1 MARDDKTVEI
11 VDLNTRQVTVKIPAA
26 AANVLQLAWTP
37 DDQALYTVGA
47 DNNVTR
53 WQLPASG
60 AAPGTAPQGLSF
72 AAPAPVVALAA
83 IASDRVALHAADGQV
98 TLFAAEASTAA
109 EANGAIN
116 FVKKDFAE
124 PLPPAVA
131 IASLAGTPLRLL
143 AAQADGTI
151 RAINAV
157 EGKVI
162 NSWKSPVAITKIAAH
177 PKAAQ
182 LASLGADGSL
192 RLWNVADGKEISNI
206 VPDTSLA
213 REATKGSRTA
223 ARQSAEVDRLTAS
236 IKELETAHT
245 KEQEAMKKVA
255 DEREKAA
262 AALAAKTK
270 DMTDNANAIKE
281 SEKGIETA
289 KAMIAEQ
296 MKKIETLTADI
307 EAKKKKDPELLAAQK
322 TAMEGVAKQDQA
334 LAAAKDAVE
343 RAAKAIPAQQAV
355 VEAAKGVLTNLQAA
369 ANALAEKA
377 KAFREELPSTFG
389 FDATGNEI
397 LLGRKQGTITVVNLP
412 AGRVATELKAAPGL
426 VSAMSTGRQVVAA
439 IAGAPLSVWNTESNW
454 KLDRVIGSETDP
466 ASPLSDRITALAFS
480 PNGQTLAVGSGPASR
495 FGDVKLFK
503 VTDGAM
509 TRDLGEVH
517 SDTVLDMA
525 FSPDGSQLATC
536 GADKLVRIFDLSSGK
551 QRLSLEGHTHH
562 VLAVAGKTAAMFW
575 HRRVLM
581 AL

>member
-1 MARDDKTVEI
+1 MSRLFPNVLSTCLLALSAVSTVALPTAQAADYSKEIAPLWKRSCVACHNSKKAEGGLNLESAALLLKGSDSGQTVQPGKSAESELLKRIVATDDSAMPPKDNSAGAKPLTPAEVELVKQWIDAGAAAGDDGQPMAIAWQQVPGNFQPIYAMDTSIDGQFVATGRGNQVVVHNWPLQANASSAIALVDPQTLTTSGIPSAHLDLVQSVAFSPDATLLATGGYRCVKLWKRDVAPSALFGLKNSTGIVAASHSGSSLAMARDDKTVEI

-192 RLWNVADGKEISNI
+192 RLWNV
-206 VPDTSLA
+206 
-213 REATKGSRTA
+213 
-223 ARQSAEVDRLTAS
+223 
-236 IKELETAHT
+236 
-245 KEQEAMKKVA
+245 
-255 DEREKAA
+255 
-262 AALAAKTK
+262 
-270 DMTDNANAIKE
+270 
-281 SEKGIETA
+281 
-289 KAMIAEQ
+289 
-296 MKKIETLTADI
+296 
-307 EAKKKKDPELLAAQK
+307 
-322 TAMEGVAKQDQA
+322 
-334 LAAAKDAVE
+334 
-343 RAAKAIPAQQAV
+343 
-355 VEAAKGVLTNLQAA
+355 
-369 ANALAEKA
+369 
-377 KAFREELPSTFG
+377 
-389 FDATGNEI
+389 
-397 LLGRKQGTITVVNLP
+397 GR
-412 AGRVATELKAAPGL
+412 
-426 VSAMSTGRQVVAA
+426 
-439 IAGAPLSVWNTESNW
+439 W
-454 KLDRVIGSETDP
+454 
-466 ASPLSDRITALAFS
+466 
-480 PNGQTLAVGSGPASR
+480 
-495 FGDVKLFK
+495 
-503 VTDGAM
+503 
-509 TRDLGEVH
+509 
-517 SDTVLDMA
+517 
-525 FSPDGSQLATC
+525 
-536 GADKLVRIFDLSSGK
+536 
-551 QRLSLEGHTHH
+551 
-562 VLAVAGKTAAMFW
+562 
-575 HRRVLM
+575 
-581 AL
+581 